1 MHKIILPL
9 ISCILFACSP
19 HGGENLLADGG
30 FEESAKTWDIGK
42 SELTSEAHAGE
53 FACALYVETP
63 RYIPVWSDICIQ
75 KIIVMPGKE
84 YRLSAFA
91 RMSLPPLTNGVYIGV
106 RRPDG
111 SVLKDRLFLLSGRD
125 WTRMAL
131 DFDFDSDKEQELT
144 VFCGVWTDRNS
155 TYFVDDFSLNMI
167 K

>member
-1 MHKIILPL
+1 MYKTILPL
-9 ISCILFACSP
+9 ISYILFACTP
-19 HGGENLLADGG
+19 HGRENLLADGG
-30 FEESAKTWDIGK
+30 FEESAKMWDIGK

-111 SVLKDRLFLLSGRD
+111 SVLKDRLAVRQRLDPNGAGFRFRRGAGTHCFLRC
-125 WTRMAL
+125 L
-131 DFDFDSDKEQELT
+131 DRPEFNLF
-144 VFCGVWTDRNS
+144 RR
-155 TYFVDDFSLNMI
+155 
-167 K
+167 

>member
-1 MHKIILPL
+1 
-9 ISCILFACSP
+9 
-19 HGGENLLADGG
+19 
-30 FEESAKTWDIGK
+30 
-42 SELTSEAHAGE
+42 
-53 FACALYVETP
+53 
-63 RYIPVWSDICIQ
+63 
-75 KIIVMPGKE
+75 MPGKE

-106 RRPDG
+106 RRTDG
-111 SVLKDRLFLLSGRD
+111 SVLKDRLFLLFGRD

-131 DFDFDSDKEQELT
+131 DFDSGEEQELT

>member
-1 MHKIILPL
+1 MH
-9 ISCILFACSP
+9 
-19 HGGENLLADGG
+19 
-30 FEESAKTWDIGK
+30 
-42 SELTSEAHAGE
+42 
-53 FACALYVETP
+53 
-63 RYIPVWSDICIQ
+63 ICIQ

-131 DFDFDSDKEQELT
+131 DFDSDKEQELT

>member
-1 MHKIILPL
+1 MYKTILPL
-9 ISCILFACSP
+9 ISYILFACTP
-19 HGGENLLADGG
+19 HGRENLLADGG
-30 FEESAKTWDIGK
+30 FEESAKMWDIGK

-63 RYIPVWSDICIQ
+63 RYIPVRSDICIQ
-75 KIIVMPGKE
+75 KIIVMP
-84 YRLSAFA
+84 
-91 RMSLPPLTNGVYIGV
+91 VYIGV

-131 DFDFDSDKEQELT
+131 DFDSGEEQELT

>member
-1 MHKIILPL
+1 MYKTILPL

-30 FEESAKTWDIGK
+30 FEESVKTWNIGK
-42 SELTSEAHAGE
+42 SALSSEAHAGK

-63 RYIPVWSDICIQ
+63 RYTPVWSDICTQSI
-75 KIIVMPGKE
+75 KVLPGKE

-91 RMSLPPLTNGVYIGV
+91 RMSLSPLTNGVYIGV
-106 RRPDG
+106 RRSDG
-111 SVLKDRLFLLSGRD
+111 SVLKDRLFLLSGRN

-131 DFDFDSDKEQELT
+131 DFDSDEEQELT
-144 VFCGVWTDRNS
+144 VFCGVWADQNS

>member
-30 FEESAKTWDIGK
+30 FEESAKMWDIGK

-131 DFDFDSDKEQELT
+131 DFDSDKEQELT
-144 VFCGVWTDRNS
+144 VFCGV
-155 TYFVDDFSLNMI
+155 
-167 K
+167 

>member
-30 FEESAKTWDIGK
+30 FEESAKMWDIGK
-42 SELTSEAHAGE
+42 SELTSEAHAGK
-53 FACALYVETP
+53 FAYALYVETP

-75 KIIVMPGKE
+75 KIKVIPGKE

-106 RRPDG
+106 RRTDG
-111 SVLKDRLFLLSGRD
+111 SVLKDRLFLLFGRD

-131 DFDFDSDKEQELT
+131 DFDSGKEQELI

>member
-1 MHKIILPL
+1 MYKTILPL
-9 ISCILFACSP
+9 ISYILFACTP
-19 HGGENLLADGG
+19 HGRENLLADGG
-30 FEESAKTWDIGK
+30 FEESAKMWDIGK
-42 SELTSEAHAGE
+42 SELTSEAHAGK

-111 SVLKDRLFLLSGRD
+111 SVLKDRLSGE
-125 WTRMAL
+125 
-131 DFDFDSDKEQELT
+131 EQELI

>member
-1 MHKIILPL
+1 MYKTILPL
-9 ISCILFACSP
+9 ISYILFACTP
-19 HGGENLLADGG
+19 HGRENLLADGG
-30 FEESAKTWDIGK
+30 FEESAKMWDIGK

-131 DFDFDSDKEQELT
+131 DFDSGEEQELT
-144 VFCGVWTDRNS
+144 VFCGSGQTGIQPIS
-155 TYFVDDFSLNMI
+155 SMI
-167 K
+167 SA